1 MKSSFKSLLLFVLIS
16 FTYATEFSVQG
27 VLRDPLGRTVND
39 GAYSVTFKIYD
50 VASNGSALWTEVHGG
65 DAPEVSV
72 QHGVF
77 TVLLGS
83 ITSMEV
89 LAFNKKY
96 WIGITIEEGVE
107 MFPRTQLTTSP
118 YSKSV
123 FGTDNVFPS
132 IGRIGVGTLE
142 PEAAFHI
149 KNKNNETD
157 ILLIKDAN
165 NNAQVKVAND
175 GTLTVPDGIFGNGE
189 LGVGTQDPSANIHII
204 GTSNDDPLLITDDA
218 GATKVKLLSNGRLG
232 IGTDTPEAGF
242 HVVLPENDE
251 SDLLK
256 LKGDDGSIVVDKLG
270 KLVLQEGALIV
281 FNDQTTLASANF
293 GGAAIG
299 VSSPEGALINAA
311 SGSIELNIGSGDN
324 SINKVEINAGSTE
337 IKTDLNISGTLLVK
351 VNSTTQGSLIAES
364 GGGTNGD
371 NIVLRSGR
379 SEYGFL
385 GTNDYKWWELNVYQ
399 ARISNNLNVAGA
411 TTLAATTVGGTLG
424 VTGTTA
430 LGGTLGVT
438 GTTALSGTLGVTGAT
453 TLAATTVGGTLGVTG
468 KVHLTNTQ
476 DANQTAGTGAL
487 TIGSVAAGHIS
498 IDGNEIMARAGSEYS
513 TLFINTDGGNV
524 KIGNGGLDVTGAMTV
539 GVINGNT
546 EFHTNSTNQGKFYVK
561 NSGNNNNVLIH
572 SGLNEYG
579 YLGDN
584 TRRWWSLN
592 VYKGYSNEWNTYS
605 DIRLKENIRFL
616 NSEETL
622 EKLLT
627 LRGVQY
633 DAKEDTPLYT
643 TSENASPGDNE
654 NILGVIAQEVEKVFP
669 GILGSESGGYKTV
682 QYDKFVPVFIE
693 AIKQIKIE
701 KDKEIEELKKEYDAL
716 LARIVNLEN
725 Q

>member
-1 MKSSFKSLLLFVLIS
+1 MKSSFKSLLLFFLIS

-337 IKTDLNISGTLLVK
+337 IKTDLNITGES
-351 VNSTTQGSLIAES
+351 SLDVS
-364 GGGTNGD
+364 
-371 NIVLRSGR
+371 
-379 SEYGFL
+379 
-385 GTNDYKWWELNVYQ
+385 
-399 ARISNNLNVAGA
+399 GA

-424 VTGTTA
+424 VTGATTLA
-430 LGGTLGVT
+430 ATTVGG
-438 GTTALSGTLGVTGAT
+438 ALGVTGAT

-539 GVINGNT
+539 GVINGN
-546 EFHTNSTNQGKFYVK
+546 
-561 NSGNNNNVLIH
+561 
-572 SGLNEYG
+572 
-579 YLGDN
+579 
-584 TRRWWSLN
+584 
-592 VYKGYSNEWNTYS
+592 
-605 DIRLKENIRFL
+605 
-616 NSEETL
+616 
-622 EKLLT
+622 
-627 LRGVQY
+627 
-633 DAKEDTPLYT
+633 
-643 TSENASPGDNE
+643 
-654 NILGVIAQEVEKVFP
+654 
-669 GILGSESGGYKTV
+669 
-682 QYDKFVPVFIE
+682 
-693 AIKQIKIE
+693 
-701 KDKEIEELKKEYDAL
+701 
-716 LARIVNLEN
+716 
-725 Q
+725 

>member
-1 MKSSFKSLLLFVLIS
+1 MKSSFKSLLLFILIS

-83 ITSMEV
+83 ITSMEA

-337 IKTDLNISGTLLVK
+337 IKTDLNITGES
-351 VNSTTQGSLIAES
+351 SLDVS
-364 GGGTNGD
+364 
-371 NIVLRSGR
+371 
-379 SEYGFL
+379 
-385 GTNDYKWWELNVYQ
+385 
-399 ARISNNLNVAGA
+399 GA

-424 VTGTTA
+424 VTG
-430 LGGTLGVT
+430 
-438 GTTALSGTLGVTGAT
+438 AT
-453 TLAATTVGGTLGVTG
+453 TLAATTIGGTLGVSGATTVGTLGVSG
-468 KVHLTNTQ
+468 KVTLSANV
-476 DANQTAGTGAL
+476 DANSTAGTGVL
-487 TIGSVAAGHIS
+487 SIGNVAAGHLS
-498 IDGNEIMARAGSEYS
+498 IDANEILARNASEAS
-513 TLFINTDGGNV
+513 TLHLQIDGGDIKLFNEYDFSNTQLFRV
-524 KIGNGGLDVTGAMTV
+524 S
-539 GVINGNT
+539 GNT
-546 EFHTNSTNQGKFYVK
+546 KFFTNGTSQGTFDVYSST
-561 NSGNNNNVLIH
+561 NNNVMLQ
-572 SGLNEYG
+572 SGRNEYG
-579 YLGDN
+579 YIGSSDKK
-584 TRRWWSLN
+584 WWEIHL
-592 VYKGYSNEWNTYS
+592 YRAYSNNWNTYS

>member
-83 ITSMEV
+83 ITSMEA

-232 IGTDTPEAGF
+232 IGTDAPEAGF

-324 SINKVEINAGSTE
+324 SINKVEISAGSTE
-337 IKTDLNISGTLLVK
+337 IKTDLNITG
-351 VNSTTQGSLIAES
+351 ES
-364 GGGTNGD
+364 
-371 NIVLRSGR
+371 
-379 SEYGFL
+379 
-385 GTNDYKWWELNVYQ
+385 
-399 ARISNNLNVAGA
+399 NLDVSGA

-424 VTGTTA
+424 VTGSTTLA
-430 LGGTLGVT
+430 AMTVGE
-438 GTTALSGTLGVTGAT
+438 TLGVTGAT

-468 KVHLTNTQ
+468 ATTLVATTVGGTLGVTGATTLAATTIGGTLGVSGATTVGTLGVSGKVTLSANV
-476 DANQTAGTGAL
+476 DANSTAGTGVL
-487 TIGSVAAGHIS
+487 SIGNVAAGHLS
-498 IDGNEIMARAGSEYS
+498 IDANEILARNASEAS
-513 TLFINTDGGNV
+513 TLHLQIDGGDIKLFDEYDFSNTQLFRV
-524 KIGNGGLDVTGAMTV
+524 S
-539 GVINGNT
+539 GNT
-546 EFHTNSTNQGKFYVK
+546 KFFTNGTSQGTFDVYSST
-561 NSGNNNNVLIH
+561 NNNVMLQ
-572 SGLNEYG
+572 GGRNEYG
-579 YLGDN
+579 YIGSSDKK
-584 TRRWWSLN
+584 WWEIHL
-592 VYKGYSNEWNTYS
+592 YRAYSNSWNTYS
-605 DIRLKENIRFL
+605 DSRLKENIRFL

-627 LRGVQY
+627 LRGVEY
-633 DAKEDTPLYT
+633 DAKEGTPLFT

-693 AIKQIKIE
+693 AIKQIKTE
-701 KDKEIEELKKEYDAL
+701 KDKEIEELKKEYDTL

>member
-1 MKSSFKSLLLFVLIS
+1 MKSSFKSLLLFFLIS

-337 IKTDLNISGTLLVK
+337 IKTDLNITGES
-351 VNSTTQGSLIAES
+351 SLDVS
-364 GGGTNGD
+364 
-371 NIVLRSGR
+371 
-379 SEYGFL
+379 
-385 GTNDYKWWELNVYQ
+385 
-399 ARISNNLNVAGA
+399 GA

-430 LGGTLGVT
+430 LSGTLGVT
-438 GTTALSGTLGVTGAT
+438 GATTLAATTVGGALGVTGAT

-561 NSGNNNNVLIH
+561 NSGSNNNVIIH

-579 YLGDN
+579 YLGDD

-592 VYKGYSNEWNTYS
+592 IYKGYSNQWNTYS

>member
-324 SINKVEINAGSTE
+324 SINKVEINVGSTE
-337 IKTDLNISGTLLVK
+337 IKTDLNITGES
-351 VNSTTQGSLIAES
+351 SLDVS
-364 GGGTNGD
+364 
-371 NIVLRSGR
+371 
-379 SEYGFL
+379 
-385 GTNDYKWWELNVYQ
+385 
-399 ARISNNLNVAGA
+399 GA

>member
-1 MKSSFKSLLLFVLIS
+1 MKSSFKSLLLFFLIS

-337 IKTDLNISGTLLVK
+337 IKTDLNITGES
-351 VNSTTQGSLIAES
+351 SLDVS
-364 GGGTNGD
+364 
-371 NIVLRSGR
+371 
-379 SEYGFL
+379 
-385 GTNDYKWWELNVYQ
+385 
-399 ARISNNLNVAGA
+399 GA